1 MKIDMHVHSVYSP
14 DSTMELRK
22 IAKIAAKVKINGIAL
37 TDHNTMRGVQKAK
50 RIFRDKGLTL
60 IPGVELRNNKTDYLI
75 YFVEDE
81 KILMIKNIFEIIDY
95 VHESGGIIGIAHPFR
110 NGYVLPD
117 KEVIE
122 KLDTVEIFNAKNLP
136 KYDELAKKLKNEFC
150 KKPTGGSDAHI
161 YPYIGLGYTIFE
173 NDSAYQCLIKNRISI
188 GGRYPNKILR
198 MRDRLSA
205 AKYMPTER
213 KRYYISHPHVTINKI
228 LKR

>member
-75 YFVEDE
+75 YFMDDE
-81 KILMIKNIFEIIDY
+81 KILKIKDIFEIIDY

-110 NGYVLPD
+110 KGYLLPP
-117 KEVIE
+117 KEVLK
-122 KLDTVEIFNAKNLP
+122 KLDTIEIFNAKNLP
-136 KYDELAKKLKNEFC
+136 TYDNLAKKLKDEFC
-150 KKPTGGSDAHI
+150 KTPTGGSDAHI
-161 YPYIGLGYTIFE
+161 YPYVGLVYTIFE
-173 NDSAYQCLIKNRISI
+173 YDDAYHCLIKNCTSI
-188 GGRYPNKILR
+188 EGRYPNKILR
-198 MRDRLSA
+198 MRGMLSA
-205 AKYMPTER
+205 AKYMPIER
-213 KRYYISHPHVTINKI
+213 KRYYISHPLFAIKKI
-228 LKR
+228 SKK